1 MRMQEGASGCRTAPW
16 RTRPTETP
24 EAGLE
29 PGATAARSSRRAP
42 PRGPPPRARPAP
54 GTVGLARGGPA
65 RRPPVCGAAPARP
78 PVASAAPRW
87 PATAVRSA
95 PAPPAARRSGPAAVV
110 PAGGAGGSRLERAL
124 QVARECVGT
133 AGLGPGLGLHASL
146 RAAAAHLPLPQPR
159 ALQLLLATLQLQF
172 QAASPL
178 LLGEALGRAGTP
190 EPPRAAGARVGPV
203 PSKKAAP
210 RRPARPGWAHLTPQA
225 LALLAQLLLHL
236 LVQTPHF
243 PLVLALPPAGNR
255 G

>member
-1 MRMQEGASGCRTAPW
+1 M
-16 RTRPTETP
+16 
-24 EAGLE
+24 GLL
-29 PGATAARSSRRAP
+29 AAALR
-42 PRGPPPRARPAP
+42 
-54 GTVGLARGGPA
+54 
-65 RRPPVCGAAPARP
+65 
-78 PVASAAPRW
+78 VALQSAE
-87 PATAVRSA
+87 
-95 PAPPAARRSGPAAVV
+95 
-110 PAGGAGGSRLERAL
+110 LLLRAL
-124 QVARECVGT
+124 QLRPQRLVGQPQLCVLRLRLQLLG
-133 AGLGPGLGLHASL
+133 GPGLQLL
-146 RAAAAHLPLPQPR
+146 FQLPLPQPR

-243 PLVLALPPAGNR
+243 PLVLALPPPQSVLQAVPLSGRLLQAG
-255 G
+255 